1 MKDQRILFSKKE
13 IEVMKSC
20 IYMAMCEGL
29 YHFERKNI
37 DADEE
42 DIQGI
47 LSKFGM
53 AQPEIEEFM
62 EDAL

>member
-1 MKDQRILFSKKE
+1 MEQINRRNYFK
-13 IEVMKSC
+13 
-20 IYMAMCEGL
+20 
-29 YHFERKNI
+29 RKNI

-53 AQPEIEEFM
+53 TQPEIEEFM